1 MDHLLYI
8 AMSGAKENMNSLAV
22 RGNNLANANTIGFKS
37 DFEQARSMQAF
48 GEGLP
53 TRVFAMTERP
63 GQNLQHGLLQTT
75 GRDLDVA
82 VDGQGWIAVQD
93 PNGAEAY
100 TRMGNLQLNA
110 TGNLQT
116 STGLNVVDDAGQP
129 IVLPLPM
136 EKIEIN
142 RDGTISGRPEG
153 AAANLPEDFQRIK
166 LVNPPSDAVEKGQ
179 DGLFRRRDGQ
189 KEAASAEVGLI
200 AGSLEGSNVNVVDE
214 MTNLIRLQRQFETQ
228 VKIMKTAEEN
238 DEAQTQLLRI
248 S

>member
-63 GQNLQHGLLQTT
+63 GQNLQHGMLMTT

-82 VDGQGWIAVQD
+82 VDGPGWIAVQD

-153 AAANLPEDFQRIK
+153 APPTCRRISSASSWSIRRAMRWRRARMACF
-166 LVNPPSDAVEKGQ
+166 VARMA
-179 DGLFRRRDGQ
+179 RRRP
-189 KEAASAEVGLI
+189 
-200 AGSLEGSNVNVVDE
+200 
-214 MTNLIRLQRQFETQ
+214 RLPTW
-228 VKIMKTAEEN
+228 A
-238 DEAQTQLLRI
+238 
-248 S
+248 

>member
-1 MDHLLYI
+1 
-8 AMSGAKENMNSLAV
+8 
-22 RGNNLANANTIGFKS
+22 
-37 DFEQARSMQAF
+37 
-48 GEGLP
+48 
-53 TRVFAMTERP
+53 
-63 GQNLQHGLLQTT
+63 
-75 GRDLDVA
+75 
-82 VDGQGWIAVQD
+82 
-93 PNGAEAY
+93 
-100 TRMGNLQLNA
+100 
-110 TGNLQT
+110 
-116 STGLNVVDDAGQP
+116 
-129 IVLPLPM
+129 M

-166 LVNPPSDAVEKGQ
+166 LVNPAGDAVEKGQ
-179 DGLFRRRDGQ
+179 DGLFRRKDGQ
-189 KEAASAEVGLI
+189 REAASAEVGLI

>member
-53 TRVFAMTERP
+53 TWVFAMTERP

-179 DGLFRRRDGQ
+179 DGLFRRKDGQ

>member
-1 MDHLLYI
+1 M
-8 AMSGAKENMNSLAV
+8 
-22 RGNNLANANTIGFKS
+22 
-37 DFEQARSMQAF
+37 
-48 GEGLP
+48 
-53 TRVFAMTERP
+53 
-63 GQNLQHGLLQTT
+63 
-75 GRDLDVA
+75 
-82 VDGQGWIAVQD
+82 QD

-179 DGLFRRRDGQ
+179 DGLFRRKDGQ
-189 KEAASAEVGLI
+189 AEAASADVGLI

>member
-22 RGNNLANANTIGFKS
+22 RGNNLANANTTGFKS
-37 DFEQARSMQAF
+37 DFEQARAMQAF

-63 GQNLQHGLLQTT
+63 GQNLQHGSLMTT

-82 VDGQGWIAVQD
+82 LDGQGWIAVQD
-93 PNGAEAY
+93 GKGGEAF
-100 TRMGNLQLNA
+100 TRMGNLELNA

-116 STGLNVVDDAGQP
+116 STGLNVVDDAGRP
-129 IVLPLPM
+129 IVLPLPL
-136 EKIEIN
+136 EKLEIN
-142 RDGTISGRPEG
+142 RDGTITGRPEG
-153 AAANLPEDFQRIK
+153 AAPSLPEDFQRIK
-166 LVNPPSDAVEKGQ
+166 LVRPAADAVEKGQ
-179 DGLFRRRDGQ
+179 DGLLRRKDGQ
-189 KEAASAEVGLI
+189 PEPASADVGLI
-200 AGSLEGSNVNVVDE
+200 AGALENSNVNVVDE

-228 VKIMKTAEEN
+228 VKMMKTAQEN

>member
-1 MDHLLYI
+1 
-8 AMSGAKENMNSLAV
+8 
-22 RGNNLANANTIGFKS
+22 
-37 DFEQARSMQAF
+37 MQAF

-63 GQNLQHGLLQTT
+63 GQNLQHGMLMTT

-82 VDGQGWIAVQD
+82 VDGPGWIAVQD

-153 AAANLPEDFQRIK
+153 PPPTCRKISSVSSWSTRRQMRWRKARTACFAARMARMRP
-166 LVNPPSDAVEKGQ
+166 
-179 DGLFRRRDGQ
+179 
-189 KEAASAEVGLI
+189 
-200 AGSLEGSNVNVVDE
+200 
-214 MTNLIRLQRQFETQ
+214 RLR
-228 VKIMKTAEEN
+228 MWA
-238 DEAQTQLLRI
+238 
-248 S
+248 

>member
-8 AMSGAKENMNSLAV
+8 AMSGAKESMNSLAV
-22 RGNNLANANTIGFKS
+22 RSNNLANANTTGFKS

-53 TRVFAMTERP
+53 TRVFAMAERP
-63 GQNLQHGLLQTT
+63 GQNLQHGMLMTT

-93 PNGAEAY
+93 PKG
-100 TRMGNLQLNA
+100 G
-110 TGNLQT
+110 
-116 STGLNVVDDAGQP
+116 P

-153 AAANLPEDFQRIK
+153 AAANLPENFQRIK
-166 LVNPPSDAVEKGQ
+166 LVNPAVDAVEKGQ
-179 DGLFRRRDGQ
+179 DGLFRRKDGQ
-189 KEAASAEVGLI
+189 NEAASATVGLI

>member
-63 GQNLQHGLLQTT
+63 GQSLQHGLLQTT

-82 VDGQGWIAVQD
+82 VDGSGWIAVQD

-179 DGLFRRRDGQ
+179 DGLFRRKDGQ
-189 KEAASAEVGLI
+189 AEAASANVGLI

>member
-22 RGNNLANANTIGFKS
+22 RGNNLANANTVGFKA

-53 TRVFAMTERP
+53 SRVFSMTERP
-63 GQNLQHGLLQTT
+63 GQNLQHGMLMTT
-75 GRDLDVA
+75 GRDLDVT
-82 VDGQGWIAVQD
+82 VDGPGWIAVQD
-93 PNGAEAY
+93 AKGGEAF
-100 TRMGNLQLNA
+100 TRMGNLLVNA

-116 STGLNVVDDAGQP
+116 STGLNVVDDGGQP
-129 IVLPLPM
+129 IVLPMPM

-153 AAANLPEDFQRIK
+153 AAANLPEDFARIK
-166 LVNPPSDAVEKGQ
+166 LVNPATADVEKGQ
-179 DGLFRRRDGQ
+179 DGLFRRKDGQ
-189 KEAASAEVGLI
+189 SEAASANVGLI

-228 VKIMKTAEEN
+228 VKMMKTAEEN

>member
-129 IVLPLPM
+129 IVLPLP
-136 EKIEIN
+136 
-142 RDGTISGRPEG
+142 
-153 AAANLPEDFQRIK
+153 
-166 LVNPPSDAVEKGQ
+166 
-179 DGLFRRRDGQ
+179 RRRSRSTGMAPS
-189 KEAASAEVGLI
+189 AAVPR
-200 AGSLEGSNVNVVDE
+200 VPPP
-214 MTNLIRLQRQFETQ
+214 TCR
-228 VKIMKTAEEN
+228 
-238 DEAQTQLLRI
+238 RI
-248 S
+248 SSASSWSIHRAMRWRRARMACFVARMARRRPPLPRWA

>member
-1 MDHLLYI
+1 MDHMLYI

-22 RGNNLANANTIGFKS
+22 RGNNLANANTVGFKS

-53 TRVFAMTERP
+53 SRVFAMTERP
-63 GQNLQHGLLQTT
+63 CQNLQHGMLMTT

-93 PNGAEAY
+93 PKGGEAY
-100 TRMGNLQLNA
+100 TRM
-110 TGNLQT
+110 GNLQT
-116 STGLNVVDDAGQP
+116 STGLNVVDDGGQP

-166 LVNPPSDAVEKGQ
+166 LVKPAADAVEKGQ
-179 DGLFRRRDGQ
+179 DGLFRRKDGQ
-189 KEAASAEVGLI
+189 NEAASATVGLI
-200 AGSLEGSNVNVVDE
+200 AGSLEGSNVKVVDE

>member
-1 MDHLLYI
+1 
-8 AMSGAKENMNSLAV
+8 
-22 RGNNLANANTIGFKS
+22 
-37 DFEQARSMQAF
+37 
-48 GEGLP
+48 
-53 TRVFAMTERP
+53 MTERP
-63 GQNLQHGLLQTT
+63 GQNLQHGMLMTT

-93 PNGAEAY
+93 PNGGEAY
-100 TRMGNLQLNA
+100 TRMGNLQLSA

-116 STGLNVVDDAGQP
+116 STGLNVVDDDGQP
-129 IVLPLPM
+129 IVLQLPM

-166 LVNPPSDAVEKGQ
+166 LVKPAADAVEKGQ
-179 DGLFRRRDGQ
+179 DGLFRRKDGQ
-189 KEAASAEVGLI
+189 NEAASANVGLI